1 MRANLCCTLFASTF
15 RMSPESV
22 VLHSGSI
29 VFNGAFVTLMPAM
42 YPGSTY
48 ILDESFDLQRF
59 AEERD
64 RVTHVIMV
72 PSQIVALLGSPYFSA
87 EALQSLEMICTIGAP
102 LHTEHKEKLNR
113 RLPGRFYELYRL
125 TKRFITIRKKW
136 DQAKQ

>member
-1 MRANLCCTLFASTF
+1 MDKS
-15 RMSPESV
+15 
-22 VLHSGSI
+22 
-29 VFNGAFVTLMPAM
+29 FV
-42 YPGSTY
+42 
-48 ILDESFDLQRF
+48 LQRF
-59 AEERD
+59 AETAERE

-113 RLPGRFYELYRL
+113 RLPGRFYELYGL
-125 TKRFITIRKKW
+125 TEGFITIRKKW